1 MYRLILVLI
10 LGILISCGGGKKEES
25 VNSNQPQKLKVTQV
39 QVVKEQVPVMREFSG
54 TVSAEEMASL
64 SPRVMGYITKIKF
77 TEGETFKK
85 GAVLVEISSPEIYEK
100 LKFADET
107 VNEAD
112 NAISQGEVGLKMAQD
127 QLKQAQAQYELAEK
141 TYKRYKNLLATESI
155 SKQEFDQ
162 VEAQYKV
169 ALEAKNAA
177 ERGVKLAEERI
188 NQAKTKKNQAL
199 AGRSE
204 ASIYAGYTKIVAPFD
219 GVVLEKLVDVGN
231 LVAPGQPII
240 KIGNNKNVIYAFL
253 AESMFGKIK
262 TGDELNVK
270 VGSNNTLIKSKVLE
284 IAPNIDPATRNFKI
298 KLTADRSVPVGA
310 YVNLYVNDGIRESI
324 FVPKTAIV
332 QRGQLTVVFV
342 NQNGK
347 ADMRIVK
354 LGSESGEKVEVIS
367 GLNGGE
373 KIVTNNL
380 DKIKAG
386 DILEG

>member
-39 QVVKEQVPVMREFSG
+39 QVVKEQVAVMREFSG

-112 NAISQGEVGLKMAQD
+112 NAITQGEVGLKMAQD

-262 TGDELNVK
+262 KGDELNVK

-284 IAPNIDPATRNFKI
+284 IAPNIDPTTRNFKI

-354 LGSESGEKVEVIS
+354 LGSESGEKIEVIS